1 MQAILFWLVV
11 MVAGSIAWHCDA
23 PPYSTLTAAEVDD
36 LNEVD
41 LRDDDVAR
49 WEDDGGSCV

>member
-1 MQAILFWLVV
+1 MQILFWLVV

-23 PPYSTLTAAEVDD
+23 PYSTLTADEVSD

-41 LRDDDVAR
+41 LADADRMR
-49 WEDDGGSCV
+49 WEDDGGAFV